1 MNEIQVGL
9 IGWGS
14 AAATFHAPL
23 IRATPGMRLAAVA
36 TRSPA
41 RVAPLVHAAC
51 GPQVRVSSPEALI
64 GDAALGLV
72 VVATPND
79 SHFPLADAALAAG
92 RHVVVDKPFALDLAE
107 ARALASRAA
116 AAGRQLCVFHN
127 RRWDGDFMTLERVL
141 REGTLGRAVEFVSHF
156 DRFRPQVRSRWRERP
171 GAGTGLWFDLGP
183 HLLDQALR
191 LFGWPSSIALDRAMQ
206 REGASTDDWFSCRL
220 LWRSGPHA
228 GLRAR
233 LQAGM
238 LVARPGARFELLGCA
253 GSMSIDGLDAQE
265 DALKRGEDP
274 AAPGWGL
281 DSRERAWIW
290 RGDGTRVPVVLE
302 AGAYPRFY
310 AAVRDALLGLR
321 PLPVAMD
328 DALAVQRLLDEGAR
342 SAEAR
347 RDIALDCLD

>member
-1 MNEIQVGL
+1 MNEIHVGL

-23 IRATPGMRLAAVA
+23 IRATTGLRLAAVA
-36 TRSPA
+36 TRSPEH
-41 RVAPLVHAAC
+41 VVPLVHATC
-51 GPQVRVSSPEALI
+51 GPQVRVTSPEALI
-64 GDAALGLV
+64 GDATLDLV

-79 SHFPLADAALAAG
+79 SHFPLAAAALAAG
-92 RHVVVDKPFALDLAE
+92 RHVVVDKPFALDFAQ
-107 ARALASRAA
+107 ARALAAHAA

-127 RRWDGDFMTLERVL
+127 RRWDGDFLTLQRVL
-141 REGTLGRAVEFVSHF
+141 HEGVLGRAVEFVSHF

-191 LFGWPSSIALDRAMQ
+191 LFGWPSSIALDRAVQ

-220 LWRSGPHA
+220 LWRNGPHA

-238 LVARPGARFELLGCA
+238 LVARPGPRFELHGRA
-253 GSMSIDGLDAQE
+253 GSMTVEGLDPQE

-274 AAPGWGL
+274 AAPGWGH

-290 RGDGTRVPVVLE
+290 RADGARVPVLLQ
-302 AGAYPRFY
+302 AGDYPRFY
-310 AAVRDALLGLR
+310 AGVRDALRGLL
-321 PLPVAMD
+321 PLPVALD
-328 DALAVQRLLDEGAR
+328 DALAVQRLLDEGVH
-342 SAEAR
+342 SAEGR
-347 RDIALDCLD
+347 CDVALDFLA